1 LTDSHATALCT
12 ACHGNGGSLQ
22 QPPRNCA
29 GCHEE
34 TRPARHDG
42 TFDGECDQCHQ
53 TTTWSDLSPPYE
65 HPTSFP
71 LEGTHA
77 DIPCADCHPTAY
89 QVPAAC
95 DSCHAADAPADH
107 YGTACGDCHDPALRS
122 WEPTGDMNHHTA
134 NPDAFPLTGG
144 HDGILCSACH
154 TGGFS
159 SLPAAC
165 ESCHT
170 ADRPAGH
177 ATSGCANCH
186 IASAWQDADPP
197 QPNAMHPLEGRHS
210 LATCVDCHGAWD
222 EGSESF
228 QNPQPP
234 PRCDGCH
241 TAPSDHISIG
251 GADCGS
257 CHGLDGWLPAT
268 GGGHDGTLPTANF
281 PYDSWSGRWF
291 PVPHHRADVCDDCHT
306 DISGVGY
313 AYYSCTWQ
321 CHSSQ
326 SSLNKKHD
334 NGQDSGSR
342 PFHLYH
348 FSAGATHSPANEG
361 GAPWPTA
368 HVGCVENRCHNDGR
382 EP

>member
-1 LTDSHATALCT
+1 
-12 ACHGNGGSLQ
+12 
-22 QPPRNCA
+22 
-29 GCHEE
+29 
-34 TRPARHDG
+34 
-42 TFDGECDQCHQ
+42 
-53 TTTWSDLSPPYE
+53 
-65 HPTSFP
+65 
-71 LEGTHA
+71 
-77 DIPCADCHPTAY
+77 
-89 QVPAAC
+89 
-95 DSCHAADAPADH
+95 
-107 YGTACGDCHDPALRS
+107 
-122 WEPTGDMNHHTA
+122 MNHHTA
-134 NPDAFPLTGG
+134 DPDAFPLTGG

-159 SLPAAC
+159 SLPTAC

-186 IASAWQDADPP
+186 TASAWRDADPP

-222 EGSESF
+222 EASETF
-228 QNPQPP
+228 QTPQPP

-241 TAPSDHISIG
+241 TAPSEHISIG

-268 GGGHDGTLPTANF
+268 GGGHEGTLPTANF
-281 PYDSWSGRWF
+281 PYDSWSGSWF
-291 PVPHHRADVCDDCHT
+291 PVPHRRADVCDDCHT

-313 AYYSCTWQ
+313 ASYSCTWQ

-326 SSLNKKHD
+326 SSLNKKHN

-361 GAPWPTA
+361 GAPRPTA
-368 HVGCVENRCHNDGR
+368 HVGCVESRCHDNGR
-382 EP
+382 AP